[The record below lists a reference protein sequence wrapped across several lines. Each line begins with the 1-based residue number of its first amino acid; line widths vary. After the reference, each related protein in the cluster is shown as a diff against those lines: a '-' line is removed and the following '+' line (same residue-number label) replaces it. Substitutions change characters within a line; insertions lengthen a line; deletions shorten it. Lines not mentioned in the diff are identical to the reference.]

1 MAKVELLL
9 TEREFHN
16 LSSYASKAH
25 GGLGKC
31 GVEYIGEC
39 ITKISKNTYFKFKKC
54 SLDLGD
60 VAEGEL
66 YLKDGGVH
74 TSIAS
79 PAKREYLQ
87 GRSKFLLHSNGCFET
102 FDGNSLPRSQR
113 LFMDKMHTLLTS
125 RRLVSDNQIM
135 VSTKSFLIECDALL
149 RRHYFVNKELDS
161 LNSTSDA
168 VFNYCTKGASKG
180 YKHEHWVNYLNSNEC
195 ARDSLEN
202 ISHRLACIFEKNPTL
217 HVADSEILGR
227 KYMTKEEASR
237 VSAIIESSLI
247 KSSIS
252 IRDDF
257 INESLGVYF
266 GTQIT
271 VNGVLFG
278 VSQLPNLNTTE
289 YEIRVKSD
297 SGGFLKLVSNSEY
310 FGGLISKSDL
320 INLIENEIPVE
331 IKGEVISSNIGLTIA
346 GKVMVPASTNI
357 KASVINYDK
366 SLYIPKGVMIK
377 LNAA

>member
-1 MAKVELLL
+1 MAKVDLLL
-9 TEREFHN
+9 TEKEFRN

-25 GGLGKC
+25 GGLAKC

-74 TSIAS
+74 RSIAY
-79 PAKREYLQ
+79 PANREHLQ
-87 GRSKFLLHSNGCFET
+87 GRSKFLLHNNGCFEA
-102 FDGNSLPRSQR
+102 FDSDSLSRSQR
-113 LFMDKMHTLLTS
+113 LFMDKMHTLFTS
-125 RRLVSDNQIM
+125 RKLASDSQIM

-168 VFNYCTKGASKG
+168 VFNFCTKGASKG
-180 YKHEHWVNYLNSNEC
+180 YKHEHWINYLNSNEC
-195 ARDSLEN
+195 ARDRLEN
-202 ISHRLACIFEKNPTL
+202 ISKRLACVFEKNPTL
-217 HVADSEILGR
+217 HVTDSEVLGR
-227 KYMTKEEASR
+227 KYLTKEDASR

-257 INESLGVYF
+257 INESLGVKC
-266 GTQIT
+266 GTPIT

-278 VSQLPNLNTTE
+278 VSQLPNLKTTE

-297 SGGFLKLVSNSEY
+297 SGSFLKLVSNSEY

-331 IKGEVISSNIGLTIA
+331 ITGEVISSNIGLSIA
-346 GKVMVPASTNI
+346 GKIMVPASTNI
-357 KASVINYDK
+357 KASAINYDK
-366 SLYIPKGVMIK
+366 SLYEPKGVMIK
-377 LNAA
+377 PSAA